1 MENGVNQ
8 KIKEVKALIA
18 KGKTE
23 EAIEVFLAFLENDD
37 TLYLLY
43 NELTIISNQYYQAIT
58 SYQLGISSGQKKI
71 NKINNAIL
79 NLTNKLN
86 EQKGV
91 KKHETNA
98 MLSDIFRR
106 YILAKSSEELTDVK
120 DELKQLKESHPED
133 KEVKKMA
140 DQLLPEDLYDHNA
153 RRINERYNYRR
164 IESLGSIGIVII
176 LIFLLILLYSI
187 FF

>member
-8 KIKEVKALIA
+8 KIKEVKELIA

-23 EAIEVFLAFLENDD
+23 EAIDVFLSFLENDD

-43 NELTIISNQYYQAIT
+43 NELTLISNQYYQAIT
-58 SYQLGISSGQKKI
+58 SYRLGISSGQKKI

-91 KKHETNA
+91 KKHKTNA

-106 YILAKSSEELTDVK
+106 YILAESTEELNDVK
-120 DELKQLKESHPED
+120 DELKQLKESHPKD
-133 KEVKKMA
+133 KDIKKIA
-140 DQLLPEDLYDHNA
+140 DQLLPNDHNK
-153 RRINERYNYRR
+153 YDDYSSS
-164 IESLGSIGIVII
+164 ESSDSIVIVIMLI
-176 LIFLLILLYSI
+176 LLLISLYSI
-187 FF
+187 FLTVKK